1 MFYPFQEIYVKTEG
15 EVLTVS
21 AKQETRGSRREFQQM
36 FTIPAGVKVDK
47 LSSALSKAGVLT
59 ISAPR
64 DPLYLATSA
73 ADTARDNEVAAITD
87 QVEKQLSRKLIWP
100 SLSESKQITVK
111 EDELGQYSGIKVI
124 IFVMQ
129 RISK

>member
-73 ADTARDNEVAAITD
+73 ADPARDNEVAAITD

-111 EDELGQYSGIKVI
+111 EDELGQHSGIKVI

>member
-47 LSSALSKAGVLT
+47 LSSALADAAAGEESEEAAVSRPRSLAERVPCLGILLVLLGVT
-59 ISAPR
+59 VFQAGSVVAKKMTLHPVMMLLTR
-64 DPLYLATSA
+64 D
-73 ADTARDNEVAAITD
+73 
-87 QVEKQLSRKLIWP
+87 
-100 SLSESKQITVK
+100 
-111 EDELGQYSGIKVI
+111 
-124 IFVMQ
+124 
-129 RISK
+129 

>member
-64 DPLYLATSA
+64 DTLYLATSA

-87 QVEKQLSRKLIWP
+87 QVEKQLLHTVIC
-100 SLSESKQITVK
+100 LLCLNQSK
-111 EDELGQYSGIKVI
+111 
-124 IFVMQ
+124 
-129 RISK
+129 

>member
-1 MFYPFQEIYVKTEG
+1 MKTEG

-21 AKQETRGSRREFQQM
+21 ARQETRGSRREFQQM

-64 DPLYLATSA
+64 DTLYLATSA

-87 QVEKQLSRKLIWP
+87 QVEKQLSRNYRDWP
-100 SLSESKQITVK
+100 SLSESKQITAK
-111 EDELGQYSGIKVI
+111 KDKLG
-124 IFVMQ
+124 
-129 RISK
+129 

>member
-1 MFYPFQEIYVKTEG
+1 MKTEG

-64 DPLYLATSA
+64 DTLYLATSA

-87 QVEKQLSRKLIWP
+87 QVELQHIAQSDWP
-100 SLSESKQITVK
+100 SLSESKQITAK
-111 EDELGQYSGIKVI
+111 KGKLC
-124 IFVMQ
+124 
-129 RISK
+129 

>member
-1 MFYPFQEIYVKTEG
+1 MKTEG

-111 EDELGQYSGIKVI
+111 KDELGQYSELK
-124 IFVMQ
+124 
-129 RISK
+129 